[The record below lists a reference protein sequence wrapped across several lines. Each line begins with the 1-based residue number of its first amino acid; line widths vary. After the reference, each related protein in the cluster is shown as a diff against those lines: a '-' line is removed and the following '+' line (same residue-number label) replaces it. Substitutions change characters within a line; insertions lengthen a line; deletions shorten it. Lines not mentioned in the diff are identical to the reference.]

1 MPDYTC
7 DECGDDLKMA
17 EESTTEV
24 VRLEP
29 CETCRNES
37 YDIGFRE
44 SEEEFER
51 AQKKLCLE
59 KIVDPILLKEG
70 GEDGP
75 DSA

>member
-24 VRLEP
+24 ARIVP

-37 YDIGFRE
+37 YDIGYRE
-44 SEEEFER
+44 AEEEYER
-51 AQKKLCLE
+51 RLGRKDGPA
-59 KIVDPILLKEG
+59 VDPHFRKEG
-70 GEDGP
+70 GEEP
-75 DSA
+75 LEV